1 MNVELSKNEIELL
14 DTALQS
20 WEKEPG
26 LSAMFSSMLKLVLA
40 PKEQEEE
47 AQKSS
52 ENSMRAAE
60 KETQSRR
67 IKAVMI
73 RAKLFQVLTRES
85 EYDLST

>member
-26 LSAMFSSMLKLVLA
+26 SSEMLSSMLKLMLT
-40 PKEQEEE
+40 PKEHVEETHRL
-47 AQKSS
+47 S
-52 ENSMRAAE
+52 EGSMKAAE
-60 KETQSRR
+60 KESQSRR

-73 RAKLFQVLTRES
+73 RARLFQVLARES
-85 EYDLST
+85 EHDLSR